1 MGKDLIGLRDTFI
14 ELANILDEAIE
25 LEKKRRRWRRCS

>member
-25 LEKKRRRWRRCS
+25 LEKEKKLEKM

>member
-25 LEKKRRRWRRCS
+25 LEKREVILLL